1 MVPWSSRFHCHF
13 ERLISLAVCIHVA
26 SVASKLTLQ
35 HADVAPFYLY
45 EEPKFPYLCPIFAY
59 TTWVGVLVMNAM
71 SLRGPVFRKP
81 YAGGKFGEQALV
93 CTRSPPPSQLHDCLC
108 ILQKAGQFLD
118 LFRHNLMDIDVDP
131 RPYGTHSFRRGGAQF
146 LHRVR
151 RWSIIKVCDWGGWSK
166 DNDAQSTI
174 FKYLLSWND
183 SPHHT
188 RREMLHPSPPLE
200 DRCHTCNR
208 NCNCH

>member
-1 MVPWSSRFHCHF
+1 
-13 ERLISLAVCIHVA
+13 
-26 SVASKLTLQ
+26 
-35 HADVAPFYLY
+35 
-45 EEPKFPYLCPIFAY
+45 
-59 TTWVGVLVMNAM
+59 M
-71 SLRGPVFRKP
+71 S
-81 YAGGKFGEQALV
+81 
-93 CTRSPPPSQLHDCLC
+93 LC

-146 LHRVR
+146 LHHVR

-200 DRCHTCNR
+200 DRCHTFQGQINDKAEARRATHEENINAQCAGVGMVDSVSSDSHQSASAR
-208 NCNCH
+208 HKVTQQSQVPVVHVAT

>member
-1 MVPWSSRFHCHF
+1 MQRHSVDQCSGSRMPEGSLGNRPWY
-13 ERLISLAVCIHVA
+13 AHV
-26 SVASKLTLQ
+26 LL
-35 HADVAPFYLY
+35 
-45 EEPKFPYLCPIFAY
+45 
-59 TTWVGVLVMNAM
+59 
-71 SLRGPVFRKP
+71 
-81 YAGGKFGEQALV
+81 
-93 CTRSPPPSQLHDCLC
+93 PPPSCMSLC

-146 LHRVR
+146 LHHVR